1 MYRKVVPERNA
12 KFMELGDV
20 PKHIAELIHKLKNHE
35 EMERRRK
42 EMDRSMCKVNC
53 FFLLLFCNQN
63 QLRRVKAK
71 EVSLWVGVLATA
83 LTYMLRTPTT
93 V

>member
-1 MYRKVVPERNA
+1 MYRKVAPERNA

-20 PKHIAELIHKLKNHE
+20 PKHIAELIQKLKNHE

-53 FFLLLFCNQN
+53 PFFIL
-63 QLRRVKAK
+63 
-71 EVSLWVGVLATA
+71 
-83 LTYMLRTPTT
+83 
-93 V
+93 

>member
-1 MYRKVVPERNA
+1 MLMYRKVVPERNA

-20 PKHIAELIHKLKNHE
+20 PKHIAELIQKLKNHE

-53 FFLLLFCNQN
+53 LFFIL
-63 QLRRVKAK
+63 
-71 EVSLWVGVLATA
+71 
-83 LTYMLRTPTT
+83 
-93 V
+93 